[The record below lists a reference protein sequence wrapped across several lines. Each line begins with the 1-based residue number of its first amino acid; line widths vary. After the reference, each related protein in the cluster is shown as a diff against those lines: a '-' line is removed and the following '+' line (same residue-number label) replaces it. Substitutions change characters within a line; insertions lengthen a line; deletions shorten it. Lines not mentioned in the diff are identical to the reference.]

1 MTEVGYT
8 KTIKPVRDWNERL
21 WRLMF
26 TQQLEITRGRVEGS
40 YPVVID
46 GHLTTSG
53 AATDVLILDGSTIK
67 DPSVAPSTG
76 LRMSIVSTSAQDH
89 PGGTGV
95 HSVIVHYLD
104 ADLVQRT
111 ETVTL
116 DGTTPV
122 LTVATNIRWVGEI
135 HLLTYGTGKAFA
147 GNLTVTNAGTRYK
160 FIAAGARTTR
170 SSAYRVPAGK
180 RLIVHT
186 LYAGAT
192 SETSGNSSAAKVT
205 VDFVA
210 SRIND
215 TSFADVGLLVTQ
227 GTIALQNSSVVLA
240 DGALYAIPAGE
251 IIALRTTTDKSATIT
266 GGFYGWI
273 EDAD

>member
-53 AATDVLILDGSTIK
+53 SATDVLILDGSTIK

-76 LRMSIVSTSAQDH
+76 LQMSIVSTSAQDG

-95 HSVIVHYLD
+95 RSIIVHYLD
-104 ADLVQRT
+104 ADLVSRT

-116 DGTTPV
+116 NGTTPV

-135 HLLTYGTGKAFA
+135 HLLTYGTDKAFA
-147 GNLTVTNAGTRYK
+147 GDLTVTNAGTRYK
-160 FIAAGARTTR
+160 FILAGSRTTR

-192 SETSGNSSAAKVT
+192 SGTSAAKVT

-227 GTIALQNSSVVLA
+227 GTIALQDSSVVLA
-240 DGALYAIPAGE
+240 DGALYAIPEGE
-251 IIALRTTTDKSATIT
+251 IIALRATTDNSATIT

>member
-46 GHLTTSG
+46 GHLVTAG
-53 AATDVLILDGSTIK
+53 AATDVLVLDGSAIK

-76 LRMSIVSTSAQDH
+76 LQMSIVSTSAQDG

-95 HSVIVHYLD
+95 RSIRLNYLD
-104 ADLVQRT
+104 ADLIERD
-111 ETVTL
+111 EIVTL
-116 DGTTPV
+116 NGTTPV

-147 GNLTVTNAGTRYK
+147 GDLTVTNAGTRYK
-160 FIAAGARTTR
+160 FILTGSRATR

-180 RLIVHT
+180 RLVVHT
-186 LYAGAT
+186 IYAA
-192 SETSGNSSAAKVT
+192 STSGTSAARVT
-205 VDFVA
+205 VDIVV
-210 SRIND
+210 SRID
-215 TSFADVGLLVTQ
+215 EDSFADAGLLITQ
-227 GTIALQNSSVVLA
+227 GSIGLQDGSAIVS

-251 IIALRTTTDKSATIT
+251 IVALRATTDKSATIT
-266 GGFYGWI
+266 GGFFGWL

>member
-8 KTIKPVRDWNERL
+8 KTIKPVRDWNERI

-26 TQQLEITRGRVEGS
+26 TQQLEVARGRVEGA

-76 LRMSIVSTSAQDH
+76 LQMSSVSTSAQDG

-95 HSVIVHYLD
+95 RSIRLNYLD
-104 ADLVQRT
+104 ADLIERD
-111 ETVTL
+111 EIVTL
-116 DGTTPV
+116 NGTTPV

-135 HLLTYGTGKAFA
+135 HLLTYGSGKAFA
-147 GNLTVTNAGTRYK
+147 GDLTVTNAGTRYK
-160 FIAAGARTTR
+160 FIPASNRTTR

-186 LYAGAT
+186 IYAA
-192 SETSGNSSAAKVT
+192 STSGTSAARVT
-205 VDFVA
+205 VDVVV
-210 SRIND
+210 SRLNSD
-215 TSFADVGLLVTQ
+215 SFADAGLLISQ
-227 GTIALQNSSVVLA
+227 GSIGLQDGSAILS
-240 DGALYAIPAGE
+240 DGALYAVPAGE
-251 IIALRTTTDKSATIT
+251 IIALRATTDKGATIT
-266 GGFYGWI
+266 GGFFGWL

>member
-26 TQQLEITRGRVEGS
+26 AQQLEITRGRVDGA

-46 GHLTTSG
+46 GYLVTSG
-53 AATDVLILDGSTIK
+53 AATDVLILEGSTIK
-67 DPSVAPSTG
+67 DPSVAPPAG
-76 LRMSIVSTSAQDH
+76 LQMSIVSTSAQDG

-95 HSVIVHYLD
+95 RSIVLSYLD
-104 ADLVQRT
+104 ADLIERQ
-111 ETVTL
+111 ETVVL
-116 DGTTPV
+116 NGTTPV
-122 LTVATNIRWVGEI
+122 LTAATNIRWVGEI
-135 HLLTYGTGKAFA
+135 HLLTYGSGKAFA
-147 GNLTVTNAGTRYK
+147 GDLTVTNAGTRYK
-160 FIAAGARTTR
+160 FISAGSRTTR
-170 SSAYRVPAGK
+170 SSAFRVPAGK

-192 SETSGNSSAAKVT
+192 SGTSAARVT

-210 SRIND
+210 SVINSA
-215 TSFADVGLLVTQ
+215 SFADAGILVTQ
-227 GTIALQNSSVVLA
+227 GTIALQDSSVVLS
-240 DGALYAIPAGE
+240 DGALYAVPAGE
-251 IIALRTTTDKSATIT
+251 IIALRATTDKGATIT
-266 GGFYGWI
+266 AGAYGWL

>member
-53 AATDVLILDGSTIK
+53 SATDFLVLDGSAIK
-67 DPSVAPSTG
+67 DPSVAPPTG
-76 LRMSIVSTSAQDH
+76 LQMSIVSTSAQDG

-95 HSVIVHYLD
+95 RTIRFNYLD
-104 ADLVQRT
+104 ADLIER
-111 ETVTL
+111 EEIVTL
-116 DGTTPV
+116 NGTTPV
-122 LTVATNIRWVGEI
+122 LTAATNIRWVGEI
-135 HLLTYGTGKAFA
+135 HMLTYGSGKAFA
-147 GNLTVTNAGTRYK
+147 GDVTVTNAGTRYK
-160 FIAAGARTTR
+160 FIPAGNRTTR

-186 LYAGAT
+186 LYAA
-192 SETSGNSSAAKVT
+192 STSGTSAARVN
-205 VDFVA
+205 VEVVV
-210 SRIND
+210 SRINSD
-215 TSFADVGLLVTQ
+215 SFADAGLLFAQ
-227 GTIALQNSSVVLA
+227 GSIGLQDGSAILS
-240 DGALYAIPAGE
+240 DGALYAVPAGE
-251 IIALRTTTDKSATIT
+251 IIALRATTDKGATIT
-266 GGFYGWI
+266 GGFFGWL

>member
-26 TQQLEITRGRVEGS
+26 TQQLEITRGRVEGA

-46 GHLTTSG
+46 GYVTTSG
-53 AATDVLILDGSTIK
+53 SATDILVLDGSSIK
-67 DPSVAPSTG
+67 DPSVAPAAG
-76 LRMSIVSTSAQDH
+76 LQMSIVSTSAQDG

-95 HSVIVHYLD
+95 RSIRFNYLD
-104 ADLVQRT
+104 ADLMPH
-111 ETVTL
+111 EEEITL
-116 DGTTPV
+116 NGTTPV
-122 LTVATNIRWVGEI
+122 LTTATNIRWVGEI

-147 GNLTVTNAGTRYK
+147 GDLTVTNAGTRYK
-160 FIAAGARTTR
+160 FLSAGSRTTR

-192 SETSGNSSAAKVT
+192 SGTSAARVT

-210 SRIND
+210 SMIGND
-215 TSFADVGLLVTQ
+215 SFADAGLLITQ
-227 GTIALQNSSVVLA
+227 GTIALQDSSVILS
-240 DGALYAIPAGE
+240 DGALYAVPAGE
-251 IIALRTTTDKSATIT
+251 IIALRATTDKGATIT
-266 GGFYGWI
+266 AGVYGWI